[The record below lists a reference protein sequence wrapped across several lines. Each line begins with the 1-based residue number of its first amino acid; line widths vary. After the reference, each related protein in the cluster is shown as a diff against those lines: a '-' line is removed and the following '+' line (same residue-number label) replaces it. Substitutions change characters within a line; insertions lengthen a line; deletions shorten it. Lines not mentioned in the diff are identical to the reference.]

1 MSNIDFYTLAFGAL
15 LGLVISQFI
24 AIWAM
29 KTALKHMR
37 DAMDFR
43 RECLDAVVDIGE
55 RCMRREYQ
63 NDPVHP

>member
-37 DAMDFR
+37 QAMEFR
-43 RECLDAVVDIGE
+43 QECMDILMEASDGTA
-55 RCMRREYQ
+55 
-63 NDPVHP
+63 